1 MLSIIIELLS
11 IGADVSA
18 GGGVVDVSVDDLLEQ
33 PTTARANITDRMAI
47 IVTARTFRMLI
58 RFTSSRVSPRRSAFR
73 QRPCISGFKLG

>member
-1 MLSIIIELLS
+1 MLSIIIELS

-18 GGGVVDVSVDDLLEQ
+18 GGGVVDVSVDCLLEQ

-58 RFTSSRVSPRRSAFR
+58 RFTSSRSRRAGAR
-73 QRPCISGFKLG
+73 SGSGP